1 MNIAGLKAHT
11 QTQKPH
17 RVSPGIK
24 KILTISYCYQFL
36 CFLLTCIEV
45 LNLFCQVA
53 QYTQSLG
60 QCLTAHGL
68 WNIYFL
74 YDMIGCFHDGGNV
87 RSFLKINSTTE
98 LTWKCFV
105 MFMFLKIV
113 KGINRLKVRWRHF
126 TNTARFLFVFLS
138 YLHLAILA
146 KFKEQKP

>member
-53 QYTQSLG
+53 QYTQSLD

-68 WNIYFL
+68 WNIHFL
-74 YDMIGCFHDGGNV
+74 YDMIGRFYNGGNV
-87 RSFLKINSTTE
+87 RSFLNINSTTE
-98 LTWKCFV
+98 LTWKCFL

-126 TNTARFLFVFLS
+126 TNTARFLVVFLS

-146 KFKEQKP
+146 KFK